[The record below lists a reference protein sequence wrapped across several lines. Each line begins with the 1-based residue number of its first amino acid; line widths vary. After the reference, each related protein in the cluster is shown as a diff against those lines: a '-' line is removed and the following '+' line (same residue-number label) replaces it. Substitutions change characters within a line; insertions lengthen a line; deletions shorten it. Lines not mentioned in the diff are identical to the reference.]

1 LFPGSARRRQPGLI
15 PHESKDRPRIVIAK
29 GFPCT
34 DIERTLK
41 DLGWQGPTRSE
52 LERRFLAL
60 VLDAGLP
67 APLVNHRVGA
77 VEADFTW
84 PEHQVIVET
93 DGYAYHRARFEEDR
107 TRDQTLTALGWTVI
121 RVTWQQ
127 LEKQPLRTAALL
139 AQTLATRRSPQP
151 RARAAA

>member
-1 LFPGSARRRQPGLI
+1 VPGRRRQQPGLRVHTTNDW
-15 PHESKDRPRIVIAK
+15 PGIVIAK

-41 DLGWQGPTRSE
+41 DLGWEGPTRSE

-84 PEHQVIVET
+84 PEHQVIAET
-93 DGYAYHRARFEEDR
+93 DGYAYHRARFEADR
-107 TRDQTLTALGWTVI
+107 TRDQALSAQGYLVI
-121 RVTWQQ
+121 RVTWRQ
-127 LEKQPLRTAALL
+127 LRDEPLRTAALL
-139 AQTLATRRSPQP
+139 AQTLATRRSPRP